1 MQLLVKWPQM
11 PEPNCAVTTDSLYM
25 TGFGECKFVI
35 KHSTGSQTSVTL
47 PARKTE
53 SLLVYLILHPNPHPR
68 EQLAALFWGDSSDDD
83 ARRSLRVALS
93 GLRKAFDG
101 LSTELFV
108 GGRDSLQLNPELRV
122 ETDVLEFQRL
132 MDLPSPSS
140 IDLQR
145 ATDLHKGL
153 FLPGFYD
160 DWVLR
165 LRDELQDLCVSALLM
180 LAKQQ
185 QKQGAHGST
194 QALARRVLA
203 YDRANEAA
211 YQYLIASFADS
222 GDRSGAL
229 QQFEQCKQVLHE
241 ELNVPPSTVTL
252 ALVEKIKRESQAAVV
267 IVPDAASTAFA
278 SKPVPS
284 PSLVLGNLP
293 RPLTSFVGR
302 GAALAEV
309 RRLLTQ
315 IEPDAVLRTH
325 PLVTIV
331 GPGGSG
337 KTRLSIQVAR
347 ELAAQYQHGAWWVE
361 LAPLNDGNLVL
372 PAIAKSIGVKESADQ
387 TLIEAMTQ
395 YLRDKRLLL
404 VLDNCEHLLDACASV
419 TEQLLMKCEG
429 LQVLATSREALNMP
443 GEVIWRIPVMSL
455 PSPTRA
461 ATMTSLPIGGTATA
475 LSALMGSESIAL
487 FVARAQAAKPD
498 FAINERSAAAIAQI
512 CRRLDGIPLAIEL
525 AANRMRSMSAE
536 QIAARLDDKFNFLT
550 GGSRTALP
558 RQQTLRALIDW
569 SYHLLDANEQR
580 FFCQLARFRGGF
592 GLKTIEYFGPHA
604 VVSLMR
610 LVEKSMVVLD
620 ENSPRDR
627 YHILETVREYG
638 LQCLVEEGRLDQ
650 SNQTHLKWSAYFLAG
665 VEPKLWGA
673 EQATHLNLFED
684 EIDNLR
690 LAFELAMVT
699 QDDATLAMLVRR
711 HHQFWVARSRFSE
724 AFALCEHIL
733 AHWQANGYAEKSPA
747 DYAFCMYSAGEW
759 GVKGIR
765 MKTMGCRYLEQALLL
780 AQSQND
786 VELQAKANRILGM
799 GYIVQGQIA
808 ESKVYSAQALVLFE
822 QLHDQTGIA
831 ATANDLGEADRL
843 LGNFAGALENY
854 AKFRAVG
861 EARHNVRMVAIADL
875 NIGLALIGLGDMAE
889 AQRHFSHSATLCREI
904 GEHDHYWYDIS
915 GMVQVYLQTQQLER
929 AAQLHGAFEAEV
941 ERGGMM
947 LYADDFMLHQNAVTR
962 LQTAL
967 GAARFDAQYQVGRAL
982 SSEAVFELA
991 FNA

>member
-11 PEPNCAVTTDSLYM
+11 PEPNCAVTTDSLCM

-47 PARKTE
+47 LARKTE

-101 LSTELFV
+101 LSAELFV

-122 ETDVLEFQRL
+122 ETDVLEFQCL

-140 IDLQR
+140 VDLQR

-165 LRDELQDLCVSALLM
+165 LRDELQDLCVSALLI

-185 QKQGAHGST
+185 RKQGAHGHA

-211 YQYLIASFADS
+211 YQHLIATFADS
-222 GDRSGAL
+222 GDRSSAL
-229 QQFEQCKQVLHE
+229 QQFEQCKQALHE
-241 ELNVPPSTVTL
+241 ELNLLPSAETL
-252 ALVEKIKRESQAAVV
+252 ALVEKIKRESQASVAVLPQSPS
-267 IVPDAASTAFA
+267 IAPSASAP
-278 SKPVPS
+278 KPVPTIS
-284 PSLVLGNLP
+284 SGLGNLP

-302 GAALAEV
+302 AAALTEV
-309 RRLLTQ
+309 RHLLTQ
-315 IEPDAVLRTH
+315 IEADAVLPSH

-347 ELAAQYQHGAWWVE
+347 ELVVQYPHGAWWVE
-361 LAPLNDGNLVL
+361 LAPLNDGNLLL
-372 PAIAKSIGVKESADQ
+372 PAIAKSIGVKESPEH
-387 TLIEAMTQ
+387 TLIEGMLK
-395 YLRDKRLLL
+395 YLHDKRLLL

-419 TEQLLMKCEG
+419 VEQLLTQCEG
-429 LQVLATSREALNMP
+429 VQVLATSREALNVP
-443 GEVIWRIPVMSL
+443 GEVMWRIPVMSL

-461 ATMTSLPIGGTATA
+461 AGMTSTYVDGTKTA

-487 FVARAQAAKPD
+487 FVARAQAAKPG
-498 FAINERSAAAIAQI
+498 FAINERSAVAIIQI

-536 QIAARLDDKFNFLT
+536 QIAARLDDKFNLLT
-550 GGSRTALP
+550 GGSRTAMP

-569 SYHLLDANEQR
+569 SYDLLDENEQVL
-580 FFCQLARFRGGF
+580 FCQLTFFRGGF
-592 GLKTIEYFGPHA
+592 ALDTIEYLGAQA
-604 VVSLMR
+604 VANLLR
-610 LVEKSMVVLD
+610 LVEKSLVVVD
-620 ENSPRDR
+620 DSR

-638 LQCLVEEGRLDQ
+638 QHRVVEQGGLAQ
-650 SNQTHLKWSAYFLAG
+650 SRQVYLGWAAHFLAQ
-665 VEPKLWGA
+665 VVPKLRGA
-673 EQATHLNLFED
+673 EQAIYLNRFEA

-690 LAFELAMVT
+690 YAFELAMT
-699 QDDATLAMLVRR
+699 LQDDVALANLLRQ
-711 HHQFWVARSRFSE
+711 HHQFWVARSRFNE

-733 AHWQANGYAEKSPA
+733 VHWRANGYAEKSPV
-747 DYAFCMYSAGEW
+747 DYGFCLYAAGEW
-759 GVKGIR
+759 GVKSIR
-765 MKTMGCRYLEQALLL
+765 MMSAGCAHLKQALAI
-780 AQSQND
+780 AQAQND
-786 VELQAKANRILGM
+786 NALAAKAYRILGM
-799 GYIVQGQIA
+799 AYTMQGQGP
-808 ESKVYSAQALVLFE
+808 ESKFHSTQALVLFE
-822 QLHDQTGIA
+822 QLQDPIGIA
-831 ATANDLGEADRL
+831 AAANDLGEADRVQ
-843 LGNFAGALENY
+843 GNFAAALENY

-861 EARHNVRMVAIADL
+861 EAQHDARMVAIADL
-875 NIGLALIGLGDMAE
+875 NIGLALIGLGNMAE

-904 GEHDHYWYDIS
+904 GEHDHYWYDVS
-915 GMVQVYLQTQQLER
+915 GMIQVYINTQQYDR
-929 AAQLHGAFEAEV
+929 AAQLHGAFQAEV

-947 LYADDFMLHQNAVTR
+947 LYADDLVLYQNAVAR

-967 GAARFDAQYQVGRAL
+967 GLARFDTQYQAGRAL

-991 FNA
+991 FG